1 MNKILKLS
9 DNYKLVVKETTDQI
23 LNYSC
28 LICLREHN
36 KTDGKII
43 NPIATCTLATIDKQD
58 FLFTAG
64 HVIHENDPEDLGIMI
79 GRHFHVL
86 IGEARYVNPDFSE
99 EYDKIDVAVMKLELS
114 LANIL
119 KSRYK
124 FLTIN
129 NLEIEHN
136 LIYEEPRYLIVGY
149 PWRKSRPNPI
159 KKTITTKP
167 LVFAGFLAG
176 EDAYKELKLKKETNI
191 ILKFTQ
197 KKVFD
202 AKTDLRRKSGSPEGI
217 SGCGIWLLEK
227 LIYPPNEG
235 PSLKLLGIITS
246 QDKNKKY
253 LKATRIDVINEIL
266 IKDFRLNIKHSN
278 FM

>member
-1 MNKILKLS
+1 MNKILRLS
-9 DNYKLVVKETTDQI
+9 DNYKLVVKETSDQI

-28 LICLREHN
+28 LICRREHN

-43 NPIATCTLATIDKQD
+43 IPIATCILATVEKQD

-79 GRHFHVL
+79 ERNFHIL
-86 IGEARYVNPDFSE
+86 IGETRYINPEFNE
-99 EYDKIDVAVMKLELS
+99 EYDKIDIAVMKLDES
-114 LANIL
+114 LADIL

-124 FLTIN
+124 FLTTY

-136 LIYEEPRYLIVGY
+136 LIYDEPKYLIVGY

-159 KKTITTKP
+159 KKTITAKP

-176 EDAYKELKLKKETNI
+176 EDAYKELKLNKETNI
-191 ILKFTQ
+191 ILNFTQ

-202 AKTDLRRKSGSPEGI
+202 AKTDLRRKYVSPEGI
-217 SGCGIWLLEK
+217 SGCGIWFLEK
-227 LIYPPNEG
+227 LIYAPNEG
-235 PSLKLLGIITS
+235 PILKLIGVITS
-246 QDKNKKY
+246 QDRNKKY
-253 LKATRIDVINEIL
+253 LKATRTDVINEIL
-266 IKDFRLNIKHSN
+266 INDFKLSLKHSN
-278 FM
+278 LM